1 MTPTELRR
9 EIRAGRWTAPTAGAA
24 PGFVQANL
32 VVLPHAH
39 AAAFRAF
46 CLANAQACPVL
57 EVTEPG
63 DPHPRIAPGSD
74 LRSDLP
80 RYHVYRDGVL
90 AEEVTD
96 VSDLWQDDMVAFVI
110 GCSFSFEHALLAHGI
125 PLRHV
130 AQGRNVAMY
139 RTSATCSPAEPFQ
152 GPLVVSMR
160 PLRRSQIEAAS
171 AICARMPEAHG
182 EPVSIG
188 DPQRLGIED
197 LERPDFGDPVE
208 IRDDEVPVFWAC
220 GVTGV
225 EAARGAA
232 LPLLITHAPGYMF
245 VSDRPIAV

>member
-9 EIRAGRWTAPTAGAA
+9 EIRAGRWTGQTAGAA
-24 PGFVQANL
+24 PGFVQANI
-32 VVLPHAH
+32 VVLPDAQ

-57 EVTEPG
+57 EVTPPG
-63 DPHPRIAPGSD
+63 DPHPRIAAGAD

-80 RYHVYRDGVL
+80 RYHVYRDGEL
-90 AEEVTD
+90 AAEPAD
-96 VSDLWQDDMVAFVI
+96 VADLWQDDMVAFVI
-110 GCSFSFEHALLAHGI
+110 GCSFSFEHALLAQGI

-130 AQGRNVAMY
+130 AEGRNVAMY
-139 RTSATCSPAEPFQ
+139 RTTVPCTAAGPFQ

-160 PLRRSQIEAAS
+160 PLPRSQLEAAS

-188 DPQRLGIED
+188 DPERLGIAD
-197 LERPDFGDPVE
+197 LQRPDFGDPVA
-208 IRDDEVPVFWAC
+208 IREDEVPVFWAC

-232 LPLLITHAPGYMF
+232 LPLLITHAPGHMF
-245 VSDRPIAV
+245 VSDRPIAA